1 MGSETKTR
9 TDEETVCLL
18 RECNEGV
25 KMGILS
31 LEEVMPHVKSPELS
45 GVITVA
51 LGQHETLREETGV
64 MIRRYHDPDKEPGM
78 MVKGM
83 SWLRTNVQLA
93 MKDGDATVADLL
105 TDGCGMGIK
114 SLSKYLNQFP
124 GAEEEARH
132 LARRIIGAEEELAC
146 RLRAY
151 L

>member
-1 MGSETKTR
+1 MSTEQKTR
-9 TDEETVCLL
+9 TDEETVRLL

-31 LEEVMPHVKSPELS
+31 IEEVMPHVKGAELS
-45 GVITVA
+45 GVLSVA
-51 LGQHETLREETGV
+51 LGQHETLREETGA

-93 MKDGDATVADLL
+93 FKDGDATVADLL

-114 SLSKYLNQFP
+114 SLSKYLNQYP
-124 GAEEEARH
+124 AAEEEARH
-132 LARRIIGAEEELAC
+132 LARRIIGAEEE
-146 RLRAY
+146 RAAIPARA
-151 L
+151 